1 MVDAEPAAV
10 VLGGVTVTEE
20 AYLGAYPFAGA
31 GSETVGLVRKRSP
44 FLSIEAVL
52 KAASSQSG
60 HGSMNPLAFSTHTG
74 SSHAPEGS
82 VVLTMNMPLSGS
94 PQ

>member
-10 VLGGVTVTEE
+10 VLGGVAIAEE

-52 KAASSQSG
+52 KAADRIRNIARPASLLNAHFHPDITFAIG
-60 HGSMNPLAFSTHTG
+60 KR
-74 SSHAPEGS
+74 
-82 VVLTMNMPLSGS
+82 
-94 PQ
+94 